1 MITVKV
7 MRNGQRLTVE
17 LLVLNDGWDEW
28 NTRKRGIKYE
38 TKDFVPSN
46 SKNGVAKFG

>member
-1 MITVKV
+1 MMVTWTNVITVKV

-28 NTRKRGIKYE
+28 NT
-38 TKDFVPSN
+38 
-46 SKNGVAKFG
+46 